1 MRLSP
6 RPRRFTP
13 SLRPSPPLHPSPPL
27 SLSPPLPLIR
37 SLPRPLSQSL
47 PRSLPLVLA
56 SAISLVLVSGP
67 AAMAQSRS
75 DATPPAAEPRAL
87 DLPPQ
92 PLGQALNEL
101 ARQANLQMTF
111 PAALVAGKTAPAVS
125 GPLTVRQALDRLLE
139 QSGLQA
145 VIDGRT
151 VVIRPAPATSSGTRT
166 LTEVRVT
173 AAAINEAPLGYLAA
187 RRETGALGDRSVLD
201 TPFSVTVVNSDE
213 IVERGARS
221 INQIFANDAAVYT
234 GTASYSTDWWGT
246 QIRGLP
252 VRNYF
257 IDGVPMMLYWGGD
270 FPVEIAENVTALKG
284 LTGFMHGFGTPG
296 GALSYD
302 LKRVKDI
309 DETTVYLGWRNP
321 GLVSLHVDTSRKL
334 TEDFG
339 LRANVATERG
349 TTYND
354 SKIERTVASLAFDKR
369 FRGSVSWFTT
379 LAYESHRN
387 KGEPFFFSDLEEYE
401 TTQNGAGL
409 PSPTYRYQDIDV
421 DNSYYKTRTLLAVT
435 GLKWQIDERWS
446 LKTQV
451 GVSRRTHWS
460 NKSFASL
467 TNRAGDYK
475 GWTYNFAGKLDSL
488 FTQAIVQGT
497 LNTGPVRHD
506 IVAGVGL
513 QRSRDRYS
521 NEFYY
526 ENDFDGN
533 LYQNQPFQI
542 SRTPDF
548 SYAPAT
554 TDTQRY
560 AFISDTVHLGEHWQ
574 VVAGLRYNDF
584 RAHDSGNPSAPDYE
598 TSKASPT
605 LALIYKPDART
616 SFYASY
622 VQALEPGTRVSPP
635 YANAGQLLG
644 ATISKQYEIGA
655 KHESGRVGYAA
666 ALFRVQLA
674 NQMDRKIGEERYFTQ
689 DGLNI
694 YQGAEVSTAWQVDR
708 ALKVGLSAVYL
719 DATLDRVSIDS
730 AALEGK
736 TPANAPKWQAA
747 LSAQYRV
754 PALDRLKLHGNVQY
768 FGAAWATPQNR
779 LEVPGRSIVNAGFS
793 YDFTLQGHDLT
804 LIGNVYNLFDKKY
817 WALSDWSRMNVGE
830 GRNVSLAVLGRF

>member
-1 MRLSP
+1 MHLSP
-6 RPRRFTP
+6 PPRRFTP
-13 SLRPSPPLHPSPPL
+13 PLTPPLM
-27 SLSPPLPLIR
+27 
-37 SLPRPLSQSL
+37 
-47 PRSLPLVLA
+47 LA
-56 SAISLVLVSGP
+56 SAIGLALLSGQP
-67 AAMAQSRS
+67 ALAQSS
-75 DATPPAAEPRAL
+75 GDIGTQAATPPPLAL
-87 DLPPQ
+87 PAQ

-101 ARQANLQMTF
+101 ARQADLQMTF
-111 PAALVAGKTAPAVS
+111 PAALVAGKTAPAVA
-125 GPLTVRQALDRLLE
+125 GPLTIREALDRLLA

-145 VIDGRT
+145 VINGRSIE
-151 VVIRPAPATSSGTRT
+151 IRAAPASSSETQT
-166 LTEVRVT
+166 LGRVRVS
-173 AAAINEAPLGYLAA
+173 AAAINEAPLGYLATS
-187 RRETGALGDRSVLD
+187 RETGALGSRAVLD
-201 TPFSVTVVNSDE
+201 TPFSVSVVNNDE

-284 LTGFMHGFGTPG
+284 LTGFMHGLGTPG

-321 GLVSLHVDTSRKL
+321 GLLSLHVDSSRRL
-334 TEDFG
+334 SEDFG

-354 SKIERTVASLAFDKR
+354 SRIERTVASLAFDKR
-369 FRGSVSWFTT
+369 FRGSVNWFTT
-379 LAYESHRN
+379 LVYENHRN

-401 TTQNGAGL
+401 NAENGAGL
-409 PSPTYRYQDIDV
+409 PPPSYRYKDIDV

-435 GLKWQIDERWS
+435 GLKWQMNERWS
-446 LKTQV
+446 LTYQA
-451 GVSRRTHWS
+451 GISRRTHWS

-467 TNRAGDYK
+467 TNRAGDYL
-475 GWTYNFAGKLDSL
+475 GWNYNFAGKLDSL
-488 FTQAIVQGT
+488 FTQAIVQGSV
-497 LNTGPVRHD
+497 NTGPVRHN
-506 IVAGVGL
+506 IVAGLGL

-533 LYQNQPFQI
+533 IYQNQPFQI

-548 SYAPAT
+548 SYGPAT
-554 TDTQRY
+554 TETQRY
-560 AFISDTVHLGEHWQ
+560 AFISDTVHLGDHWQ
-574 VVAGLRYNDF
+574 VLAGLRYNQY
-584 RAHDSGNPSAPDYE
+584 RTRNSGDPSAPDNE
-598 TSKASPT
+598 QSKVSPT
-605 LALIYKPDART
+605 LALIYKPDLRT

-644 ATISKQYEIGA
+644 ATVSKQYEIGV
-655 KHESGRVGYAA
+655 KHESSRVGYAA
-666 ALFRVQLA
+666 ALFRVELA
-674 NQMDRKIGEERYFTQ
+674 NSMDRKIGEERYLTQ
-689 DGLNI
+689 DGRNI

-708 ALKVGLSAVYL
+708 ALKLGLSAVYL
-719 DATLDRVSIDS
+719 DATVDRVSADS
-730 AALEGK
+730 AALQGK
-736 TPANAPKWQAA
+736 SPANAPKWQAA
-747 LSAQYRV
+747 LSAQYRI
-754 PALDRLKLHGNVQY
+754 PAFEQLKLHGNLQY

-793 YDFTLQGHDLT
+793 YDFRVQDHDLT
-804 LIGNVYNLFDKKY
+804 LIGNIYNLFNKKY

-830 GRNVSLAVLGRF
+830 GRNLSLAVLGRF